1 MTDIKPI
8 RSVKDYETALDRISE
23 LMGAAYGSPEGLEL
37 DILADYVVEY
47 EGAHV
52 PMIPY
57 QSQEKGSG
65 VDSDEL
71 AERYPRLF
79 HMAAAGSWPSI
90 ERHGLLS
97 TSALLDVFG
106 VSEEQRAALESR
118 HRPESVPICH
128 PGIGDAIVRDQKRMN
143 DMALRKCLLDDMS
156 PYAWYRL
163 LNSKVFFWL
172 TRERLEKMLKAYSD
186 TPQIVLIVDT
196 ESLIAAYSDR
206 VTLSPI
212 HSGSTLFNP
221 APRGRNT
228 FLPPDRYPFRDRLK
242 KRNPRDAIAELAVE
256 GGVPN
261 IRDHVLL
268 VEERQAG
275 APPKSIWR
283 RESGAVS
290 PCAGRS

>member
-1 MTDIKPI
+1 MAEIKHI

-37 DILADYVVEY
+37 DILADYLVEY

-57 QSQEKGSG
+57 RSQEADSG
-65 VDSDEL
+65 IDPGEL

-79 HMAAAGSWPSI
+79 HMAATGSWPSI

-97 TSALLDVFG
+97 ASALLDVFG
-106 VSEEQRAALESR
+106 VSEERRVALETR
-118 HRPESVPICH
+118 HRPTSVPICR
-128 PGIGDAIVRDQKRMN
+128 PGLGRAVVRDQKPMS
-143 DMALRKCLLDDMS
+143 DKALCKCLRDGLKPCD
-156 PYAWYRL
+156 WYRT

-172 TRERLEKMLKAYSD
+172 TRERLERMLKACRD

-212 HSGSTLFNP
+212 HNGSTLFNP

-228 FLPPDRYPFRDRLK
+228 FLPLDRYPFRDRLK

-268 VEERQAG
+268 VRERQAG

-290 PCAGRS
+290 PCAGQS